1 MIILLIS
8 VTVNSIY
15 YIFVTFGG
23 EKLLAALTD
32 FGKMVK
38 IRLIEIGKPQKWLI
52 DEVKKRTNLYFDDS
66 YLHRISTGKY
76 ENPKIIEAIKTIL
89 EMD

>member
-1 MIILLIS
+1 MA
-8 VTVNSIY
+8 V
-15 YIFVTFGG
+15 
-23 EKLLAALTD
+23 LTD
-32 FGKMVK
+32 FGKSVK

-52 DEVKKRTNLYFDDS
+52 DEVKARTNLYFDDS

-76 ENPKIIEAIKTIL
+76 ENVKIIEAIKTIL